1 MRTRARRAV
10 LLGAVLLAAHAP
22 AARPHGASRGL
33 HLHLSPDPARPG
45 AMVTVEVEA
54 AEKVARV
61 TVAFSGHDPVVR
73 KLDPALRRVAV
84 ELRLPERI
92 EGETINAHAEART
105 ASGGTLRASAVLRV
119 SGPRAEP

>member
-1 MRTRARRAV
+1 MRTRAKRAV
-10 LLGAVLLAAHAP
+10 LIGAVLLAAHAP
-22 AARPHGASRGL
+22 IARPHGASRGL

-54 AEKVARV
+54 AEPIERV
-61 TVAFSGHDPVVR
+61 EVAFSGHDSLR
-73 KLDPALRRVAV
+73 QELDPPVRRVAV

-105 ASGGTLRASAVLRV
+105 PSGGTLRASAVLRV
-119 SGPRAEP
+119 SEPRGEP